1 MWPDDRHL
9 STDDLT
15 DDDEGDT
22 DNEDDEDK
30 LGYKLASGL
39 ASYESSPFISVIANH
54 ERDK

>member
-9 STDDLT
+9 PTDDLT

-30 LGYKLASGL
+30 LGYIWHPRNPAP
-39 ASYESSPFISVIANH
+39 SSVSS
-54 ERDK
+54 